1 MDRCQLLSIGGM
13 RCTELFP
20 YGDVSWFRLDCLFL
34 IGPPGVRPLDSL
46 LWFGVPALE
55 TESFLTFAFSSVV
68 YDLSSVSVLVSSPL
82 DVTSDTSRM
91 IRSNS
96 AVSSA
101 CFWLCRAIFSLNLRG
116 FAISALRGGHSLSR
130 PDRFD
135 CGGTL
140 TICETAMVPEQ
151 FSRRLFVISRKNW
164 FDLGFT
170 SGCFPIPAADR
181 VASESAAAAANLSL
195 FPILPF
201 SKGFQILYLLFMFS

>member
-55 TESFLTFAFSSVV
+55 TESFLTLAFSSVV

-101 CFWLCRAIFSLNLRG
+101 CFWLCSAIFSLNLRG
-116 FAISALRGGHSLSR
+116 FAISAAAAAAAPGPPLSVVVTLS
-130 PDRFD
+130 
-135 CGGTL
+135 GLGTL
-140 TICETAMVPEQ
+140 TICETGSGTMPE
-151 FSRRLFVISRKNW
+151 FIFFYCN
-164 FDLGFT
+164 
-170 SGCFPIPAADR
+170 
-181 VASESAAAAANLSL
+181 
-195 FPILPF
+195 
-201 SKGFQILYLLFMFS
+201 